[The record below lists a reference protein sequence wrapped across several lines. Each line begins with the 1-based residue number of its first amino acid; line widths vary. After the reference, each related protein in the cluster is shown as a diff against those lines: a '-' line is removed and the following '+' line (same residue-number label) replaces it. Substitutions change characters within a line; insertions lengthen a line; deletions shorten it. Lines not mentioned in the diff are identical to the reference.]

1 MQNARQDNCDL
12 SRDYANETAR
22 ENILTLGF
30 VATTWILFA
39 VLIAGDFS

>member
-1 MQNARQDNCDL
+1 MQNDWQNNRNL
-12 SRDYANETAR
+12 SRDYARETAR

-39 VLIAGDFS
+39 VLIAGDLS